1 MAIRRFDVDVTGTSP
16 LLLSNNAC
24 SDPLSDAAKTKKFFT
39 SKRTKS
45 DDDHRNLR
53 VIDWVYSGYWKKP
66 GEVVIDNAENTVNF
80 NGFDNLVNR
89 ALVVEEDAEI
99 DYDGPKTAKQ
109 LLSNPDFVL
118 TSPVVRMKTTNWVTR
133 LILPKWAI
141 KYTVTIDDER
151 ISVEDLVRIADTA
164 GRFEGLGTWRPRYGR
179 FGAVLNEI
187 DA

>member
-1 MAIRRFDVDVTGTSP
+1 M
-16 LLLSNNAC
+16 
-24 SDPLSDAAKTKKFFT
+24 
-39 SKRTKS
+39 
-45 DDDHRNLR
+45 
-53 VIDWVYSGYWKKP
+53 
-66 GEVVIDNAENTVNF
+66 
-80 NGFDNLVNR
+80 
-89 ALVVEEDAEI
+89 VVEEDAEI

-109 LLSNPDFVL
+109 LLSNPEFVL